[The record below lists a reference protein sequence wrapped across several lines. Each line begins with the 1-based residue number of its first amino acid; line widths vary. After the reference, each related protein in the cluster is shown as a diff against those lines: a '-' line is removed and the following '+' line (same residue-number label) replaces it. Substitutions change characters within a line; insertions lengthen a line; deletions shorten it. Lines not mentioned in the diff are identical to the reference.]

1 MAYAQIRRRN
11 FNLVADMNIDYIELY
26 GGTDSQ
32 RSVHTGKTR
41 FKQGLADLTSNSQWT
56 IDSFGLATTV
66 ATPT

>member
-1 MAYAQIRRRN
+1 
-11 FNLVADMNIDYIELY
+11 MNIDYIELY

-41 FKQGLADLTSNSQWT
+41 LKQGLADLTSNSSQWT
-56 IDSFGLATTV
+56 MNSFGLATTV